1 MTVGDLI
8 EQLVKWQKK
17 CYISVEMWTEIKNYV
32 DPGLLP
38 SPMPA
43 PVSAGGGPHNLRA
56 GPSGVEGQ
64 NRKGSTVYENIL
76 KN

>member
-1 MTVGDLI
+1 MTVGEFI

-17 CYISVEMWTEIKNYV
+17 CYISVELWTEIKNYV

-43 PVSAGGGPHNLRA
+43 PVSPGGGLRSFIA
-56 GPSGVEGQ
+56 GPPGEDEQ
-64 NRKGSTVYENIL
+64 NRKGSTIYENIL
-76 KN
+76 KP